1 MSGRLLV
8 GVGLLLFGRQ
18 LFWLFVAVMGF
29 LVGLDWVA
37 PLLPNSPSWL
47 GLLIAVSIGV
57 LEAVLDVFEMK
68 MEVAAVMEADAAGQG
83 GVEFGDAF
91 RDDFGLKGISQVG
104 MGSADDVGGAAGGC
118 HFEHGDGLVE
128 VLRAVIEAVEDVA
141 MNIDEATTRD
151 RTQRT
156 RPERP

>member
-57 LEAVLDVFEMK
+57 LGAVLVWLWQWVAVGIAGFLAGGYLTGHLLQASGMATGSMPGGVFVLGGLVGALLMI
-68 MEVAAVMEADAAGQG
+68 AVFDWALILPRRCWTSWLDTESADTARDRRDLKSVPFGAGQ
-83 GVEFGDAF
+83 
-91 RDDFGLKGISQVG
+91 
-104 MGSADDVGGAAGGC
+104 
-118 HFEHGDGLVE
+118 
-128 VLRAVIEAVEDVA
+128 
-141 MNIDEATTRD
+141 
-151 RTQRT
+151 
-156 RPERP
+156 